1 MLPGLLFQVHRFH
14 DWVTDV
20 LEQSKCTFQFKGPWF
35 GDMDMLVTADPAN
48 THYIMNSKFSNFEKG
63 SDFNKRFDI
72 LGDGI
77 INADRDL
84 WKNQRRVAQA
94 LVNHRLF
101 YQRLVKTIQDKVERG
116 LIPVLEHVYK
126 QSLALDL
133 QDLFQRFTFD
143 ATCVI
148 VTGFDPGC
156 LSIDLPEVA
165 FSKAMDNA
173 MEAIFYRHVLPESTW
188 RLQRWLGI
196 GKEKKLKKAR
206 ETLDRIIAEII
217 SMKREELSKGKRL
230 MEEDGEGID
239 LLTSYM
245 SEDYNMGF
253 KSDDEFLRETIVTF
267 MLAGRD
273 TVSSCLSWFFWL
285 VSKNPAAG
293 AKIREELKTTLPEKE
308 AEKRRLFDIEEI
320 KKLVYLHGALC
331 ESLRLY
337 PPIHSEFKS
346 PLRQDILPSGH
357 RVNPKTK
364 IVFSLYAMGR
374 MSSVWGDDCFE
385 FKPERWITGPRT
397 CRGKDVA
404 FTQMKAVVAAIIYN
418 YQTVGSSCA
427 YTVVISTSCLSPKYT
442 TDQISIIFGD
452 AFGNQVYDSKLVNP
466 FTITFE
472 QCSTNTFQVTGSC
485 SLEICYVYFY
495 RNGTVGWIP
504 QSVEIYGSFS
514 TPAVFFFN
522 STTVPE
528 GEWRGDSILQQYD
541 HSLFLASLLLLF
553 AISGLLNSTK
563 RPL

>member
-1 MLPGLLFQVHRFH
+1 MHNTTQMASVVLFEIFFAFICFLSLIFCLRKNNGLPKNWPLIGMLPGLLFQVHRFH

-35 GDMDMLVTADPAN
+35 GDMDILVTADPAN
-48 THYIMNSKFSNFEKG
+48 IHYITSSNFSNFEKG

-84 WKNQRRVAQA
+84 WKSQRKVAQA

-126 QSLALDL
+126 QSLVLDL

-217 SMKREELSKGKRL
+217 SMKREELSKGNRL

-253 KSDDEFLRETIVTF
+253 KSDDEFLRDTIVTF

-346 PLRQDILPSGH
+346 PVRQDILPSGH
-357 RVNPKTK
+357 RVNPKAK

-385 FKPERWITGPRT
+385 FKPERWITDRGGMKHEPSYKFFSFNAGPRT
-397 CRGKDVA
+397 CLGKDVA

-418 YQTVGSSCA
+418 YQVQVVDEHTVTPS
-427 YTVVISTSCLSPKYT
+427 
-442 TDQISIIFGD
+442 
-452 AFGNQVYDSKLVNP
+452 
-466 FTITFE
+466 
-472 QCSTNTFQVTGSC
+472 
-485 SLEICYVYFY
+485 
-495 RNGTVGWIP
+495 
-504 QSVEIYGSFS
+504 QSV
-514 TPAVFFFN
+514 
-522 STTVPE
+522 
-528 GEWRGDSILQQYD
+528 IL
-541 HSLFLASLLLLF
+541 HMKHGMKVKL
-553 AISGLLNSTK
+553 TK
-563 RPL
+563 RWA